1 MNLNLKARVARAAP
15 HGPLP
20 PTRATL
26 PGAIFLE
33 AARPL
38 VDHVVSGSLEFGE
51 DGEPGDD

>member
-1 MNLNLKARVARAAP
+1 MLTPKILLLANEFKLMNLKARVARAAP

-33 AARPL
+33 AARP
-38 VDHVVSGSLEFGE
+38 SSTTW
-51 DGEPGDD
+51 